1 MHIAGPAAAGA
12 ISAATLAAARTAFDT
27 MGGWST
33 GPRQTLD
40 GGQALQMALRR
51 ICGAYPT
58 VSPEDL
64 DLVRLDELPRGTG
77 WALDIA
83 APEPELTVFR
93 IQITASNGIPCTT
106 RISRHHHDP
115 SHPVEPAASTDVEP
129 RLAVT

>member
-40 GGQALQMALRR
+40 RGRALAMARRR
-51 ICGAYPT
+51 ISTAYPT

-64 DLVRLDELPRGTG
+64 DLVRLDELPGGTG

-83 APEPELTVFR
+83 APEPDCV
-93 IQITASNGIPCTT
+93 SNPDHG
-106 RISRHHHDP
+106 
-115 SHPVEPAASTDVEP
+115 V
-129 RLAVT
+129 